1 MELFVLSS
9 LLASYIGSIHQVF
22 SGVKYKCKFNVLKL
36 VFKLKLVLK
45 LMLVLMFILKLVF
58 KHFVW
63 SKTRWV
69 GPLLGCMTFVTSMV
83 KLGSTSIEMPCLTA
97 IFSSSLPTYFVGIYL
112 SRLSFESNVNT
123 YFSHVKV
130 VLTLFTRVW
139 APSLSTQTHVTK
151 IPYSLWVKSV
161 IKVEEDIFCN
171 NTLEW
176 VNIIKVKCR

>member
-1 MELFVLSS
+1 MLE
-9 LLASYIGSIHQVF
+9 I
-22 SGVKYKCKFNVLKL
+22 VLK
-36 VFKLKLVLK
+36 
-45 LMLVLMFILKLVF
+45 LVLMFILKLVF

-83 KLGSTSIEMPCLTA
+83 KLGSSSIEMPCLTA
-97 IFSSSLPTYFVGIYL
+97 IFSSSLPTLLVFISQGCHLKAMSTHIFL
-112 SRLSFESNVNT
+112 MLKLFWRFSRAFGLP
-123 YFSHVKV
+123 
-130 VLTLFTRVW
+130 
-139 APSLSTQTHVTK
+139 PSLSTQTHVTK

-176 VNIIKVKCR
+176 VNIIKVKCRFDTLQKLSFLTVRIHMCMCKLNC

>member
-1 MELFVLSS
+1 
-9 LLASYIGSIHQVF
+9 
-22 SGVKYKCKFNVLKL
+22 
-36 VFKLKLVLK
+36 
-45 LMLVLMFILKLVF
+45 MLVLMFILKLVF

-83 KLGSTSIEMPCLTA
+83 KLGSSSIEMPCLTA
-97 IFSSSLPTYFVGIYL
+97 IFSSSLPTLLVFISQGCHLKAMSTHIFL
-112 SRLSFESNVNT
+112 MLKLFWRFSRAFGLP
-123 YFSHVKV
+123 H
-130 VLTLFTRVW
+130 
-139 APSLSTQTHVTK
+139 SLSTQTHVTK

-176 VNIIKVKCR
+176 VNIIKVKCKSWFVSRVDSVCQKGSDSHTSSKGGRVCF

>member
-1 MELFVLSS
+1 M
-9 LLASYIGSIHQVF
+9 
-22 SGVKYKCKFNVLKL
+22 LKL

-63 SKTRWV
+63 SNSRWV

-97 IFSSSLPTYFVGIYL
+97 IFSSSLPTLLVFISQGCHLKAMSTHIFL
-112 SRLSFESNVNT
+112 MLKLFWRFSRAFGLP
-123 YFSHVKV
+123 
-130 VLTLFTRVW
+130 
-139 APSLSTQTHVTK
+139 PSLSTQTHVTK

-161 IKVEEDIFCN
+161 KKWRRIFFVIIHWNESILLKSSAGKYIWHSSKTQFFYIEDTYVCKLN
-171 NTLEW
+171 
-176 VNIIKVKCR
+176 C